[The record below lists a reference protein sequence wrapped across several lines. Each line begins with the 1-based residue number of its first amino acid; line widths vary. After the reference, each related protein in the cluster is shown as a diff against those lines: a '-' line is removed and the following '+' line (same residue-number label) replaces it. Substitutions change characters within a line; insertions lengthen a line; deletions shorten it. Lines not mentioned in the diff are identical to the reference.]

1 MRRIALVGAVLSGLV
16 LVAGCGGSAD
26 AESGQEVSG
35 AEVNPWPLT
44 VDKGTLQC
52 HDGGAVTITAGGTE
66 YALNGTAK
74 AKYQDLRPVWKDSP
88 TIPGSKVPVTKLL
101 ERGQKLCG

>member
-1 MRRIALVGAVLSGLV
+1 MLSGLV

-26 AESGQEVSG
+26 AESGQEVSA
-35 AEVNPWPLT
+35 AEVTPWPLT
-44 VDKGTLQC
+44 VDKGALQC
-52 HDGGAVTITAGGTE
+52 HDGAVTVTAGGTE

-74 AKYQDLRPVWKDSP
+74 AKYADLGPVWKDNP
-88 TIPGSKVPVTKLL
+88 KIPGTKVPVTALL

>member
-1 MRRIALVGAVLSGLV
+1 MRRMVMVGAVLSGLL

-26 AESGQEVSG
+26 AKSGQEVSA
-35 AEVNPWPLT
+35 AEVTPWPLT
-44 VDKGTLQC
+44 VDKGRLQC
-52 HDGGAVTITAGGTE
+52 HDGAAVTITAGGTE

-74 AKYQDLRPVWKDSP
+74 AKYADLGPIWKDNP
-88 TIPGSKVPVTKLL
+88 KIAGTKVPVTRLL